1 MCAAAGCR
9 SDFRPPKPCRCVH
22 VHPLRSC
29 HSCVQELKEANVDR
43 ETAREILKLWQSSG
57 VTDDPDELRELYRAR
72 SRNVIGRFAI
82 QLIFDAGACYG
93 VR

>member
-1 MCAAAGCR
+1 M
-9 SDFRPPKPCRCVH
+9 
-22 VHPLRSC
+22 
-29 HSCVQELKEANVDR
+29 DR